1 MSNKGS
7 RFLLLCCSLIVFAP
21 LGRADI
27 IPIGSI
33 SLSSDFPL
41 IGEQEISIFN
51 LTGSAGCYALYPV
64 CSNLA
69 FQNWTLTVNYQSSLY
84 NQGSGSPSLPS
95 PYVVQWQSSLDDIL
109 PGAPAVFDFD
119 LCGSAD
125 VTSCAAP
132 TTTISSIVFSG
143 SISPTNF
150 PLSGGANFFAD
161 PAFSVTLVPSNS
173 YPSDYFE
180 AQDITVRDQS
190 INISPTPE
198 PSFYG
203 VLAAAISV
211 VLVCK
216 RRISK

>member
-1 MSNKGS
+1 
-7 RFLLLCCSLIVFAP
+7 VFAP

-125 VTSCAAP
+125 VTSCATP
-132 TTTISSIVFSG
+132 TTRISSIVFSG
-143 SISPTNF
+143 SISPTSF
-150 PLSGGANFFAD
+150 PLSGGASFFAE
-161 PAFSVTLVPSNS
+161 PAFSVTLVPSDS
-173 YPSDYFE
+173 YPGDYYE
-180 AQDITVRDQS
+180 AQDITVSDQS
-190 INISPTPE
+190 IDSIVTPE
-198 PSFYG
+198 PTFYWA
-203 VLAAAISV
+203 LAGALSI
-211 VLVCK
+211 LIGCK

>member
-1 MSNKGS
+1 M
-7 RFLLLCCSLIVFAP
+7 FAP
-21 LGRADI
+21 LSRADI
-27 IPIGSI
+27 ISVGSI

-41 IGEQEISIFN
+41 LGEQEISIFN
-51 LTGSAGCYALYPV
+51 LTGSAGCDAFYPV

-69 FQNWTLTVNYQSSLY
+69 FQDWTLTVNYQSTLY
-84 NQGSGSPSLPS
+84 NQGGGSPSLPS

-109 PGAPAVFDFD
+109 PWAPAVFDFD

-125 VTSCAAP
+125 VTSCASP

-143 SISPTNF
+143 SISPASF

-173 YPSDYFE
+173 YPGDYFE
-180 AQDITVRDQS
+180 AQDITLRDQS
-190 INISPTPE
+190 VNVLPTPE
-198 PSFYG
+198 PSFCG
-203 VLAAAISV
+203 VLAVGISI
-211 VLVCK
+211 VLICK